1 LVDANVWQTGVER
14 LDVKSEKRSQNGQ
27 ANAIAQ
33 VLPERCL
40 MESKALEVLD
50 MKFSKDAE
58 FFDVEGI
65 PVSIGAGDS
74 GPYCA
79 AWDVSPPRPFD
90 PDSARR
96 NGAPVSEDQFK
107 RLIVSEK
114 TAS

>member
-1 LVDANVWQTGVER
+1 MVDANVWQTGVER
-14 LDVKSEKRSQNGQ
+14 FDEKNEKGSQNGQ

-50 MKFSKDAE
+50 MKFSKGTK

-65 PVSIGAGDS
+65 PVSIGAGES
-74 GPYCA
+74 VPYCA

-96 NGAPVSEDQFK
+96 NGTLVSEDRFE
-107 RLIVSEK
+107 RLIASEK
-114 TAS
+114 AAS

>member
-1 LVDANVWQTGVER
+1 LVDANVWQTSVER
-14 LDVKSEKRSQNGQ
+14 LYVTSEKGSQNGQ
-27 ANAIAQ
+27 ANAIAL
-33 VLPERCL
+33 VLPEKCL

-50 MKFSKDAE
+50 MKFSKGTK

-74 GPYCA
+74 VPYCA
-79 AWDVSPPRPFD
+79 ALDVSPPRPFD

-96 NGAPVSEDQFK
+96 NGAPVSEDVFK

>member
-1 LVDANVWQTGVER
+1 MVDANVWQTGVEQFY
-14 LDVKSEKRSQNGQ
+14 VTSEKGSQNGQ

-96 NGAPVSEDQFK
+96 NGAPVSGDIFE
-107 RLIVSEK
+107 RLITSEK
-114 TAS
+114 AAS